1 MCFDFIVFIHLFH
14 PSKIINFLSS
24 LTSYAYNKVER
35 HKIKQDIGGNQCP
48 IDTQLTARSAV
59 ARKAD
64 SNLPSLRP
72 SRVGYFLSL
81 DTAMTVTIS
90 DANAIINVSASAMV
104 IISGT
109 WLLKIYKNRL
119 IAMEP
124 GNIACRSGNP

>member
-1 MCFDFIVFIHLFH
+1 
-14 PSKIINFLSS
+14 
-24 LTSYAYNKVER
+24 
-35 HKIKQDIGGNQCP
+35 
-48 IDTQLTARSAV
+48 
-59 ARKAD
+59 
-64 SNLPSLRP
+64 
-72 SRVGYFLSL
+72 VGYFLSL